1 MDKILQFLQLLLI
14 LEVVSSRECYLK
26 NLSEKWCNKEMK
38 ILFDESEDWETF
50 DCSNKDCG
58 SNITFFTNDKFKEY
72 LTDKINNN
80 NSITELFVYENYQIR
95 TDEMENLQH
104 NLTEENLALIKMEDV
119 SLVIRNESNNVYLT
133 SVGYSDYQY
142 FALIDNNKQ
151 YIIKESQ
158 GTDEYWQLINVGTQ
172 NKEYLQIGQLGST
185 VVLMNNTHL
194 YELGD
199 PLKDICIEQRH
210 SNCLCSRSALQ
221 GTVDPKTFI
230 CEGQKYIE
238 TRINLTDSRVFMF
251 SDKKCSE
258 QCEIKNIT

>member
-119 SLVIRNESNNVYLT
+119 SLVIRNES
-133 SVGYSDYQY
+133 
-142 FALIDNNKQ
+142 
-151 YIIKESQ
+151 